1 MRANQGRDEQARDN
15 KESFYESVL
24 SACTFVVEN
33 LLWLFCVVKYTW
45 FTCFT
50 CHVWNVLFYDRFS
63 KQNIYVSG
71 NSCESSSRWTGV
83 IEELLKNYAVTAG
96 IVPRHP
102 VVSVYFE
109 FLHWVFNCLL
119 TIGQGKKRCSRT
131 MRSQRVSFQGIQSSI
146 YFKFLHFFFTFLL
159 VVDSR

>member
-1 MRANQGRDEQARDN
+1 MYFCCWTLTLIILCC
-15 KESFYESVL
+15 KIYLIHMFYLSCMKFFVL
-24 SACTFVVEN
+24 WPI
-33 LLWLFCVVKYTW
+33 L
-45 FTCFT
+45 
-50 CHVWNVLFYDRFS
+50 

-71 NSCESSSRWTGV
+71 NSCESNSRWTGV
-83 IEELLKNYAVTAG
+83 IEALLENYAVTAG

-131 MRSQRVSFQGIQSSI
+131 MRSQRVSSQGIQSSI
-146 YFKFLHFFFTFLL
+146 YFKFLHFFFTCLL
-159 VVDSR
+159 VVGSR